1 MSVPARVSMIT
12 LGVADVARA
21 TEFYAAL
28 GWRVS
33 SASVPGVVS
42 FLDTAGAR
50 LALYGNEDLTADA
63 GLPPRPANDFR
74 GVSLAV
80 NVDAAADVD
89 AVLRHAVQVGA
100 TLTKAGVATDWGGYL
115 GHFTDA
121 DGHLWE
127 VAYNPCFPNGQ
138 DGLPQ
143 LP

>member
-1 MSVPARVSMIT
+1 MPVPARISLVT

-28 GWRVS
+28 GWRLS
-33 SASVPGVVS
+33 PASVPGVVS
-42 FLDTAGAR
+42 FFDTAGGR
-50 LALYGNEDLTADA
+50 LALYGATDLTADA
-63 GLPPRPANDFR
+63 GVAPRSGDGSR

-80 NVDAAADVD
+80 NVDRPEDVD
-89 AVLRHAVQVGA
+89 AALREAVRAGA
-100 TLTKAGVATDWGGYL
+100 TLTKSGADTDWGGRL
-115 GHFTDA
+115 GYFTDP

-127 VAYNPCFPNGQ
+127 VAYNPGFPIGA